1 VSKQYNIVAQKLAV
15 VAKFVTASAAWHRVV
30 ERARSVQL
38 PDAPYT
44 DMCESC
50 ETWRLRTPNEHASL
64 LHWATIIRWRCH
76 IYDFIVSAFSGFE
89 QRNPALYSLGFKD
102 KSWSVN
108 TLARIAR
115 KHGQP
120 ALANRTITT
129 MYKYPTMEVSEA
141 FAKIREQ
148 CKAFCIAPD
157 MQARRRRPST
167 PCRMKSAAF

>member
-1 VSKQYNIVAQKLAV
+1 MQMPNAQ
-15 VAKFVTASAAWHRVV
+15 
-30 ERARSVQL
+30 
-38 PDAPYT
+38 YT

-64 LHWATIIRWRCH
+64 LHWATIIRWRAH
-76 IYDFIVSAFSGFE
+76 IYDFIVTSFGHFE
-89 QRNPALYSLGFKD
+89 ERNPALYSLGFKD

-115 KHGQP
+115 KHCQP
-120 ALANRTITT
+120 ALANRTITS

-148 CKAFCIAPD
+148 CKSYCIAPD
-157 MQARRRRPST
+157 MQVRQCST
-167 PCRMKSAAF
+167 VSRAVAFLEGSCEWTGPGLNKSATISFWRQGVW